1 MTEGPKERVI
11 LRDCRVAALLAMT
24 QSPLIFTMHIY
35 CFQATLNVIASEAK
49 QSPRLLFTLK
59 PNPVTLLRALW
70 PLRFSCSKPVPLLRT
85 LMLSDSLVQSPCP
98 VSRYFLLFFFPGSPN
113 FSRRS
118 NKISLNSAAFSNSNA
133 REACCISFSKRTIIS
148 RASLA
153 FIFENG
159 VGVA

>member
-1 MTEGPKERVI
+1 MNHKNYYCATHTYPPI
-11 LRDCRVAALLAMT
+11 L
-24 QSPLIFTMHIY
+24 I
-35 CFQATLNVIASEAK
+35 ATLVQFPSLLPPLYILAT
-49 QSPRLLFTLK
+49 PVLLFKTRTL
-59 PNPVTLLRALW
+59 TLLL
-70 PLRFSCSKPVPLLRT
+70 LLLFKKTVPLLRT

-153 FIFENG
+153 FSFAKG
-159 VGVA
+159 VGAA

>member
-1 MTEGPKERVI
+1 
-11 LRDCRVAALLAMT
+11 MT

-59 PNPVTLLRALW
+59 PNPVTLIRALW
-70 PLRFSCSKPVPLLRT
+70 PLRFSCSKNPYPHFIPSTPVQKTVPLLRT

-133 REACCISFSKRTIIS
+133 REACCISFSKRIIIS

-153 FIFENG
+153 FSFAKG
-159 VGVA
+159 VGAA